1 MLGARRRPPGP
12 ASSRIIARQRQL
24 GHRGN
29 QRAMIATSLPS
40 LTMST
45 NSSASGGGNSQRNTD
60 RNEQSTS
67 EESQLTNDGNGGH
80 TVGEL
85 NVLGNQATISNVY
98 EVCKGVMGQLKGM
111 DGRLKRMED
120 KQVKLSDAVK
130 ELNDIIKKFTKES
143 YTIKGSPHEVS
154 GICTSCAIQSYWWH

>member
-1 MLGARRRPPGP
+1 MLGARRPSGP

-24 GHRGN
+24 SAVGHRGN

-45 NSSASGGGNSQRNTD
+45 NSSASGGGNSQRNTN

-80 TVGEL
+80 TVGKL
-85 NVLGNQATISNVY
+85 NVLGNQATISNIY

-120 KQVKLSDAVK
+120 KQRSSMTSSKSSQKNRILSK
-130 ELNDIIKKFTKES
+130 EVLTR
-143 YTIKGSPHEVS
+143 
-154 GICTSCAIQSYWWH
+154 

>member
-1 MLGARRRPPGP
+1 MLGARRRARGP
-12 ASSRIIARQRQL
+12 ASSRIIARGRQL
-24 GHRGN
+24 SAVGRGGN
-29 QRAMIATSLPS
+29 QRAMTATGLPS
-40 LTMST
+40 LTTST
-45 NSSASGGGNSQRNTD
+45 SSSGNGRGNSQRNTD

-67 EESQLTNDGNGGH
+67 EARQLTNGGH

-85 NVLGNQATISNVY
+85 NGQATISSVY
-98 EVCKGVMGQLKGM
+98 EVCKGVMGQLKGI

-120 KQVKLSDAVK
+120 KQIKLSDAIK

-154 GICTSCAIQSYWWH
+154 CIFTIAVHFNQLGGIN